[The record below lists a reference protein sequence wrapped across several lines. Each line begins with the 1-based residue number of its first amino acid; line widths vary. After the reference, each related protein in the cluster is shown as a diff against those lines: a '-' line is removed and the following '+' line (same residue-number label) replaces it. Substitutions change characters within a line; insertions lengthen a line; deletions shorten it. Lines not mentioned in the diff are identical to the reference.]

1 MNIEGNTYLF
11 YDKYCDDHGKYCDDH
26 GYPNPKTIN
35 ITIEDLYSS
44 DYKCITG
51 MDAINAFNNYG
62 GMYKLSKDLDLDFY
76 QLSFFTMPKTEKDN
90 EKKFMTVCVNHDK
103 LRKHIDNIPNKDF
116 LINACFYHCA
126 YNGVA
131 NSKKIKKNINETIKI
146 KSADSN
152 SDPTD
157 PIIEEPTFSKLKLF
171 EYQKRTVKW
180 LVNTEL
186 EKREL
191 NYSFND
197 EIFFGNIV
205 YDSVKKSFISTED
218 RKKIT
223 WHGGLLADEVG
234 LGKTW
239 EMICASLMNPPKNIS
254 YYNDPEYLCSKATL
268 IVCQNHLAKQWVREF
283 EKTINSEYNLKVV
296 QLFTKPHH
304 DKITYL
310 ELLDA
315 DFIVVS
321 YEFLRNEAY
330 YDNWI
335 KNIAGNK
342 KGVTFVNSATF
353 SDDKANEKIQ
363 EIINSIKKSPSKLFD
378 VKPVLNSI
386 KYYRIIFDEFHTLV
400 TDAKNT
406 FILKLLK
413 LFKSNYRWIVTGTPF
428 DKSDDCLEK
437 MVDYV
442 INHSIENVN
451 KILNIDAVQ
460 TYLLNQFYRKN
471 TNKSRESEYKLK
483 PIKEEVIKLKF
494 TPTERAMYNAYIVNS
509 NIDKL
514 SVAARKLCND
524 PRLVDELKDE
534 LSGCKT
540 PEDIQK
546 TLVSHH
552 KKTMETASKK
562 VRFMKYKIKKA
573 EHKIKITEF
582 KRYRKFLKQH
592 GYRVQIEYP
601 EKITDPEFDNKNNAE
616 LDPDDIIE
624 NDIDNESESEDEEE
638 VNNKPLMIVNHEN
651 IEKILKIINKLL
663 NNNPSITLNNMKDN
677 LENLN
682 KKLQECIKQYE
693 GKRSTSEFFTNMM
706 EKINKITEKQ
716 KQKNANPD
724 AEDTDVDEDEM
735 CSICLGE
742 ITGEDV
748 GVTKCGHMYCFQCIK
763 EMIQSNPK
771 CPLCMKPTKLDEIFM
786 ISFED
791 LSRKEQTKEIKDK
804 LSLINK
810 VGTKLANLI
819 FYIKNSKD
827 KCIVFSQWDDLLKKV
842 GDTLDVYGIHN
853 VFCRGNVWTRDK
865 TIREFTT
872 KPDVKVIMLSSASAA
887 AGTNLTV
894 AKKVILLEPVS
905 GTYEF
910 RKNTEKQAIGRAHR
924 TGQLDEVTVVRFII
938 KDSVEDEI
946 YNENIIEDAKFKS
959 DIEIKL
965 LSDENLNLTKEEIE
979 LIAKD
984 AEINEKKKE
993 LKPKKKVIPTKTN
1006 KKITKIDDDEFD
1018 SESDSDY

>member
-11 YDKYCDDHGKYCDDH
+11 YDKFCDDH

-35 ITIEDLYSS
+35 ITLEHLYSS
-44 DYKCITG
+44 DYICYTG
-51 MDAINAFNNYG
+51 KDAIKEFNKYG
-62 GMYKLSKDLDLDFY
+62 GMNIIPTNLDIDFY
-76 QLSFFTMPKTEKDN
+76 QLSFFKIPKSTDN
-90 EKKFMTVCVNHDK
+90 EKKILSVCVNHQK
-103 LRKHIDNIPNKDF
+103 LKENLENIPNKDF
-116 LINACFYHCA
+116 IINACSYHCA
-126 YNGVA
+126 YTTASN
-131 NSKKIKKNINETIKI
+131 NKKDKQNINELIKI
-146 KSADSN
+146 KSAESN

-180 LVNTEL
+180 LVNKEL
-186 EKREL
+186 EKPQL

-197 EIFFGNIV
+197 EIFFGDIV
-205 YDSVKKSFISTED
+205 YDSVKKNFIPTEN

-223 WHGGLLADEVG
+223 WYGGLLADEVG

-239 EMICASLMNPPKNIS
+239 EMICASLMNPAKNIS
-254 YYNDPEYLCSKATL
+254 YYQDDTFLCSKATL
-268 IVCQNHLAKQWVREF
+268 IVCQNHLAKQWAREF
-283 EKTINSEYNLKVV
+283 EKTIKEEFNLKVI

-304 DKITYL
+304 DKVTYL
-310 ELLDA
+310 DLLDA
-315 DFIVVS
+315 DFIIVS
-321 YEFLRNEAY
+321 YEFLRNDSY

-335 KNIAGNK
+335 KNIAGTK
-342 KGVTFVNSATF
+342 KGPTFINSAAF
-353 SDDKANEKIQ
+353 NDDNIQEKII
-363 EIINSIKKSPSKLFD
+363 EIVNSIKKEPSKLFD
-378 VKPVLNSI
+378 TKPVLNAI
-386 KYYRIIFDEFHTLV
+386 KYYRLIFDEFHTLI
-400 TDAKNT
+400 TDNKNT

-413 LFKSNYRWIVTGTPF
+413 LFKSTYRWVVTGTPF

-437 MVDYV
+437 MIDYV
-442 INHSIENVN
+442 TNHNVSN
-451 KILNIDAVQ
+451 IKKILNLDIIQ
-460 TYLLNQFYRKN
+460 KYLLDNFYRKN
-471 TNKSRESEYKLK
+471 TNKSRENEYKLK

-509 NIDKL
+509 NIDKF
-514 SVAARKLCND
+514 SVAARQLCND

-534 LSGCKT
+534 LSTCKT

-552 KKTMETASKK
+552 KKSMESALKK
-562 VRFMKYKIKKA
+562 VRFMKYKIKKC
-573 EHKIKITEF
+573 ERLIKVTEF
-582 KRYRKFLKQH
+582 KRYRKFLKQND
-592 GYRVQIEYP
+592 YRVEIEYP
-601 EKITDPEFDNKNNAE
+601 DKIIDPEFDNKNNE
-616 LDPDDIIE
+616 DLDPDNLNEIID
-624 NDIDNESESEDEEE
+624 NDNESDSDNED
-638 VNNKPLMIVNHEN
+638 NNKPLMIVNDIN
-651 IEKILKIINKLL
+651 TDKIIKLIGKYL

-677 LENLN
+677 LLNLN
-682 KKLQECIKQYE
+682 NKLNEAQKHYE

-716 KQKNANPD
+716 KNKNG
-724 AEDTDVDEDEM
+724 DTDNTDEDEM
-735 CSICLGE
+735 CSICLNE

-748 GVTKCGHMYCFQCIK
+748 GVTKCGHMYCYQCIK
-763 EMIQSNPK
+763 EIIQSNPK
-771 CPLCMKPTKLDEIFM
+771 CPLCMKPTKSDEIFM

-819 FYIKNSKD
+819 FYIKNCKD

-842 GDTLDVYGIHN
+842 GNTLDTYGIHN

-865 TIREFTT
+865 TIRDFTT
-872 KPDVKVIMLSSASAA
+872 KNDVKVIMLSSASAA

-938 KDSVEDEI
+938 KDSVEEEI
-946 YNENIIEDAKFKS
+946 YNENIKEDAKFKS
-959 DIEIKL
+959 DIEIQML
-965 LSDENLNLTKEEIE
+965 TDDNLNLTKEEIDM
-979 LIAKD
+979 IAKD

-993 LKPKKKVIPTKTN
+993 SKPQKKSKVIKKVEKKVIENT
-1006 KKITKIDDDEFD
+1006 DSSDYSDDE
-1018 SESDSDY
+1018 